1 MIFDDDKEYWKI
13 IPGYP
18 DYEVSTRGRV
28 YSCSAGKMLTGAD
41 SRGYVRYYLTL
52 GNKGKHVDGHRLVA
66 IAFLPNPDD
75 LPQVNHKD
83 HNKKNNNVNN
93 LEWCTNEENQKLRG
107 AYYKNLQVLIKD
119 MAKAMRDCNPYC
131 HAVFGCD
138 WETCKL
144 DERLKEVGLYD
155 GKDEQGEG

>member
-18 DYEVSTRGRV
+18 DYEVSTHGRV
-28 YSCSAGKMLTGAD
+28 YSCRTGKMLTGAD
-41 SRGYVRYYLTL
+41 RRGYVRYHLML
-52 GNKGKHVDGHRLVA
+52 EKKMKFVDGHRLVA
-66 IAFLPNPDD
+66 LAFLPNPDD

-93 LEWCTNEENQKLRG
+93 LEWCTNKENQKSRSNH
-107 AYYKNLQVLIKD
+107 YKNLQVLIKD
-119 MAKAMRDCNPYC
+119 MAKVMKDCNPYC

-138 WETCKL
+138 WKTCKL